1 MYMNRTPVSY
11 HLASTLFF
19 VLLDM
24 SIIVTIF
31 IVIFLSAF
39 WIGTVIAA
47 LLRARLGKTARG
59 RDIGR

>member
-1 MYMNRTPVSY
+1 MNRTPVSY